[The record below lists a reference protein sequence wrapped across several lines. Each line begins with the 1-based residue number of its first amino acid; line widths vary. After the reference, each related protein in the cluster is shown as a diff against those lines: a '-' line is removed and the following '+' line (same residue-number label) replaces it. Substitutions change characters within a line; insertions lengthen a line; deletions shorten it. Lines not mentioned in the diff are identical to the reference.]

1 MVIIDLALKADGLTI
16 EAVTKKELKLIGDF
30 FALPPPEKK

>member
-16 EAVTKKELKLIGDF
+16 EAVTEIDLKLIGEY
-30 FALPPPEKK
+30 FA